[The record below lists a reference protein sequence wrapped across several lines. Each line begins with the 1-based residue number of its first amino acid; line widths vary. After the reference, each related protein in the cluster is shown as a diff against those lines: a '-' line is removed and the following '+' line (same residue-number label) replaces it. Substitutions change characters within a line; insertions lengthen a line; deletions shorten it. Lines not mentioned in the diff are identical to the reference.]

1 MAPTVSADPMD
12 DLLPIREWFSSP
24 LGKQIVDTE
33 TAILDPVLAGLFGY
47 HLVQI
52 GIAEQELF
60 GTSPVGHKFRM
71 GISSAENAPIIGRVN
86 ELPFE
91 KDSLDVVMLHHLLDF
106 YESPHPIL
114 REVARVVIPSGYLVI
129 IGFNPWSIW
138 GLWKLM
144 PVISKN
150 PPWNG
155 ATILPGR
162 LMDWLTLLDFKIDR
176 AIYGFY
182 RLPLVVKTQ
191 FRLPDFSQGLSRK
204 LNWPFGAV
212 YVIVARKQV
221 STLTP
226 ILPRWRKR
234 SIHQSSVVQPT
245 NSISISREKVV
256 D

>member
-1 MAPTVSADPMD
+1 
-12 DLLPIREWFSSP
+12 
-24 LGKQIVDTE
+24 
-33 TAILDPVLAGLFGY
+33 
-47 HLVQI
+47 
-52 GIAEQELF
+52 
-60 GTSPVGHKFRM
+60 M
-71 GISSAENAPIIGRVN
+71 GISSADPAPIVGRVN

-114 REVARVVIPSGYLVI
+114 REVARVVIPSGHLVI
-129 IGFNPWSIW
+129 VGFNPWSMW

-144 PVISKN
+144 PFVRKK

-182 RLPLVVKTQ
+182 RLPPLVKNR
-191 FRLPDFSQGLSRK
+191 FKLPDFSQGLSRK
-204 LNWPFGAV
+204 INWPFGAV

-226 ILPRWRKR
+226 IQPRWRK
-234 SIHQSSVVQPT
+234 HPVHPGTTVQPI
-245 NSISISREKVV
+245 NSISISREKIV

>member
-1 MAPTVSADPMD
+1 MTLTVSVDQAD
-12 DLLPIREWFSSP
+12 DLMLIRDWFSSR
-24 LGKQIVDTE
+24 LGKHIIDTE

-47 HLVQI
+47 HLMQI
-52 GIAEQELF
+52 GITEQEMF
-60 GTSPVGHKFRM
+60 DASPVGHKFRM
-71 GISSAENAPIIGRVN
+71 GISSAECAPIVGRVN

-106 YESPHPIL
+106 YESPHAIL
-114 REVARVVIPSGYLVI
+114 REVARVVIPSGYMVI
-129 IGFNPWSIW
+129 VGFNPWSIW

-144 PVISKN
+144 PFIRKN

-182 RLPLVVKTQ
+182 RLPLLIKNR
-191 FRLPDFSQGLSRK
+191 FKLPDFSQGLSRK
-204 LNWPFGAV
+204 INWPFGAI
-212 YVIVARKQV
+212 YVIVARKQI

-226 ILPRWRKR
+226 IHPRWRR
-234 SIHQSSVVQPT
+234 HTIHKGTAVQRI
-245 NSISISREKVV
+245 NNIGISREKIV

>member
-1 MAPTVSADPMD
+1 MTPTVPVVPADE
-12 DLLPIREWFSSP
+12 LFPISDWFSSR
-24 LGKQIVDTE
+24 LGKQIIETE
-33 TAILDPVLAGLFGY
+33 TAILDPLLSSVFGY
-47 HLVQI
+47 HLLQI
-52 GIAEQELF
+52 GITERELF
-60 GTSPVGHKFRM
+60 GASPVGHKFRM
-71 GISSAENAPIIGRVN
+71 GVSSAQYAPVIGRVN

-91 KDSLDVVMLHHLLDF
+91 KDSLDVVVLHHLLDF

-129 IGFNPWSIW
+129 VGFNPWSIW
-138 GLWKLM
+138 GLWKM
-144 PVISKN
+144 IPFIRKN

-182 RLPLVVKTQ
+182 RLPLPVKSR
-191 FRLPDFSQGLSRK
+191 FRLPDYSQGLSRK
-204 LNWPFGAV
+204 LNWPFGAI

-226 ILPRWRKR
+226 IQPRWRKHSLR
-234 SIHQSSVVQPT
+234 EVTAAQPL
-245 NSISISREKVV
+245 NKISISGEKIV